1 MGDNPE
7 NGNIVLDP
15 WALMP
20 PPMSSCMEKVPQPMP
35 VLGPHMCTHGL
46 PEVGGVSGGRQVK

>member
-46 PEVGGVSGGRQVK
+46 PE